1 MQHPGKHL
9 RNNIAASFPRPQRSA
24 SHLKPHTRDT
34 SPSTARSARPG
45 SPLPAATGPRLDARR
60 RRARA
65 MCRGHGGAARAGGGG
80 AGGAVAGRWS
90 LAAGAGTSASLPRR
104 PLTWRGRPSPGG
116 RFRAGRGPPRRP
128 SPPLRRRA
136 ARSPP
141 AGSGPSRRRRRLPL
155 HGRRSRRLH
164 CGKLTSLA
172 AAAAPPAPPL
182 AAMGAVTDG
191 ETSSL
196 LPSLPLP
203 PLRAA
208 LPGEAPR
215 PAGSAPRPHPARSPP
230 GRPAALRAGAW
241 GSAGPPGPSAPCR
254 SQAPRI

>member
-1 MQHPGKHL
+1 M
-9 RNNIAASFPRPQRSA
+9 
-24 SHLKPHTRDT
+24 
-34 SPSTARSARPG
+34 
-45 SPLPAATGPRLDARR
+45 
-60 RRARA
+60 
-65 MCRGHGGAARAGGGG
+65 
-80 AGGAVAGRWS
+80 VGRWS

-136 ARSPP
+136 ARSSP
-141 AGSGPSRRRRRLPL
+141 AGSGPSRRRRLPL

-191 ETSSL
+191 ETSSPP
-196 LPSLPLP
+196 PSLP
-203 PLRAA
+203 AA
-208 LPGEAPR
+208 PVPGRFPR
-215 PAGSAPRPHPARSPP
+215 RNPAGCSARPRPARSPP
-230 GRPAALRAGAW
+230 CRYALRRGLGLRRASRAPLL
-241 GSAGPPGPSAPCR
+241 SFARVLLAEPLPCR
-254 SQAPRI
+254 APGAER